1 MSHTISIN
9 KEDFTVKVNEYKKV
23 DHKEFTNLHI
33 LDSLGE
39 HEYVI
44 SLLHQLSLC
53 CSNVKPNL
61 IISEITHGGYI
72 PIKVSSYFNVI
83 EGIVASNDDF
93 LNMEINRKKAG
104 VYNITVFDKTVWE
117 MIIREDNIPYIAF
130 IKASRNRLE
139 LGENTPIFILTDDT
153 SLKPH
158 MTIYTEFQLSFSPYR
173 LFVHTSKIDEFQ
185 THFAGYFENGVLTY
199 DNLIHLTMIIKNGGD
214 SLADV
219 LRENMR
225 SFDEYTIL
233 DTGSTDNTVEILKEV
248 LKNKKGRVYEEP
260 FINFR
265 DSRNRCL
272 DLAGDSCKFTIM
284 LDDTYIIKENLRRFL
299 QTVRGDQFAD
309 SFSLYI
315 KSDDVEYGSNRI
327 IKTATH
333 LRYIYKIHEVIT
345 PKNNNNVI
353 VPKEC
358 AHIFDYRSDYME
370 DRTMTRKQYDLKIL
384 YEMIDDD
391 PNDSRAYYYLGQT
404 YNLLKE
410 HEKAFE
416 NFIKRIEHHD
426 EGFIQE
432 KIDAC
437 FEAARLSNFS
447 LNKPWS
453 ETEALY
459 KRAFEM
465 DKSRP
470 DSLYFLGIHFYL
482 EQEYSTA
489 YDYFKLAYTLG
500 YPVHCQYS
508 LKPTLSFYFLPKFLA
523 EVCYYM
529 KDFELGLHV
538 SDFFLTHNSEDTTDK
553 VVHYTM
559 TRWKKIYHELT
570 IYTRLPKDQLIIVEK
585 DRPKIVF
592 IVNGGFTTWTGSDI
606 LKRGI
611 GGSETFIIEISKYVQ
626 RDSNFHCVVFCNCEN
641 EEIYEGVEY
650 KPLAGYANYLVT
662 HEIHSVVISRYPEY
676 LPVVYQCQHIGNV
689 YLILHDLI
697 PGGEI
702 VMRDSRLRKVLLL
715 SNYHKQFFDNM
726 FPTLADITMVFGYGI
741 DQEAF
746 LQPTAVSEKI
756 PYKFIYSSFANRG
769 LLYLLQMWRRIRER
783 FPTATLHIHCDV
795 ENQWLNAIETSHMQ
809 AIKTMLIDLKN
820 DGIFYR
826 GWTNK
831 SELYATWK
839 TADVWFYPTTFLET
853 FCLTALECALSKTL
867 AVTFPIGSLLETV
880 GDRGVL
886 INQNL
891 TLQEGQDETLRQ
903 LFWILDDENKRVK
916 EDYITRNY
924 EWVIEKSWKLRGSDF
939 AKLMT
944 QESQITPTP
953 KRKGPFLPSIIQYYT
968 SFMKKKISN
977 VMLFGKCETLDD
989 SIFTNSIIYRE
1000 TREEAIVSYLK
1011 KKVAFIFIYL
1021 DDVKDSMIINLCF
1034 DVLLESGGILRL
1046 DSKSY
1051 DIFTSQ
1057 FSNFVL
1063 LESDDTEF
1071 YIEKNSQ

>member
-1 MSHTISIN
+1 MSHTVSIN
-9 KEDFTVKVNEYKKV
+9 KEDFIVKLNEYTKI
-23 DHKEFTNLHI
+23 DHNQFTNLHI

-39 HEYVI
+39 HEYLI

-53 CSNVKPNL
+53 SSVKPNL
-61 IISEITHGGYI
+61 ITSEITHGGYI
-72 PIKVSSYFNVI
+72 PIKLSPYFNVI
-83 EGIVASNDDF
+83 EGIVASKDDF
-93 LNMEINRKKAG
+93 LNMEINRKKSD
-104 VYNITVFDKTVWE
+104 VYNITVFDKAVWE

-130 IKASRNRLE
+130 IKSSPNRLD
-139 LGENTPIFILTDDT
+139 LGENTPIFILTDDQ
-153 SLKPH
+153 SLTPNLSLYKK
-158 MTIYTEFQLSFSPYR
+158 IQLSFPLFR
-173 LFVHTSKIDEFQ
+173 LFVHISKIDDFQ
-185 THFAGYFENGVLTY
+185 THFTHYFENGVLIY

-233 DTGSTDNTVEILKEV
+233 DTGSTDNTVEVIKEV
-248 LKNKKGRVYEEP
+248 LKNKKGRVFEEP

-284 LDDTYIIKENLRRFL
+284 LDDTYILKENLRGFL
-299 QTVRGDQFAD
+299 QTVRGDQFSD
-309 SFSLYI
+309 SYSLYI

-353 VPKEC
+353 VPKEY
-358 AHIFDYRSDYME
+358 AYIFDYRSDYME

-384 YEMIDDD
+384 YEMVDDD
-391 PNDSRAYYYLGQT
+391 PHDSRAYYYLGQT

-410 HEKAFE
+410 HEKAFA
-416 NFIKRIEHHD
+416 NFLKRVDHPD
-426 EGFIQE
+426 EGFLQE

-453 ETEALY
+453 ESEALY
-459 KRAFEM
+459 KRAYEM

-470 DSLYFLGIHFYL
+470 DSLYFLGIHYYL
-482 EQEYSTA
+482 EKQYSIA

-508 LKPTLSFYFLPKFLA
+508 LKPTLSFHFLPKFLA

-529 KDFELGLHV
+529 NDFDLGLQV
-538 SDFFLTHNSEDTTDK
+538 SEFFLLHNDEEKTDK
-553 VVHYTM
+553 ITHYTM
-559 TRWKKIYHELT
+559 TRWKKIYAELT
-570 IYTRLPKDQLIIVEK
+570 TYSRLPKDQVITVER

-626 RDSNFHCVVFCNCEN
+626 RDSHFHCVVFCNCEKD
-641 EEIYEGVEY
+641 EMYEGVEY
-650 KPLAGYANYLVT
+650 KPLAEYANYIAT
-662 HEIHSVVISRYPEY
+662 NEIHSVVISRYPEY
-676 LPVVYQCQHIGNV
+676 LPVVYQSPHVGNV

-697 PGGEI
+697 PEGEI
-702 VMRDSRLRKVLLL
+702 IMRDSRLRKVLLL
-715 SNYHKQFFDNM
+715 SDYHKQFFDNM
-726 FPTLADITMVFGYGI
+726 FPILADITAKFGYGI
-741 DQEAF
+741 DQEAIS
-746 LQPTAVSEKI
+746 QNAGVEKI

-783 FPTATLHIHCDV
+783 FPTATLYIHCDV
-795 ENQWLNAIETSHMQ
+795 ENQWLNIVDRDHMQ
-809 AIKTMLIDLKN
+809 AIKSLLFDLKN
-820 DGIFYR
+820 DGVFYK
-826 GWTNK
+826 GWTSK
-831 SELYATWK
+831 SDLYATWQS
-839 TADVWFYPTTFLET
+839 ADVWFHPTTFLET
-853 FCLTALECALSKTL
+853 FCLTALECAISKTL

-891 TLQEGQDETLRQ
+891 TLQEGQDETLKQ
-903 LFWILDDENKRVK
+903 LFWILDDENRKVK
-916 EDYITRNY
+916 ENYIDRNY
-924 EWVIEKSWKLRGSDF
+924 QWAIQKSWKLRGSDF
-939 AKLMT
+939 AQLMT
-944 QESQITPTP
+944 TESQITPTTV
-953 KRKGPFLPSIIQYYT
+953 RKGPFLPLIVQYYT

-977 VMLFGKCETLDD
+977 VMLFGKCDTIDD
-989 SIFTNSIIYRE
+989 SIFKNSIIYKE

-1011 KKVAFIFIYL
+1011 KKVTFILIYL
-1021 DDVKDSMIINLCF
+1021 DNVKDTMTITLCY
-1034 DVLLESGGILRL
+1034 DMLLESGGILRL
-1046 DSKSY
+1046 DMVSY
-1051 DIFTSQ
+1051 ELLTSQ
-1057 FSNFVL
+1057 FSNFVI
-1063 LESDDTEF
+1063 LERDDHEI
-1071 YIEKNSQ
+1071 YLEKKME